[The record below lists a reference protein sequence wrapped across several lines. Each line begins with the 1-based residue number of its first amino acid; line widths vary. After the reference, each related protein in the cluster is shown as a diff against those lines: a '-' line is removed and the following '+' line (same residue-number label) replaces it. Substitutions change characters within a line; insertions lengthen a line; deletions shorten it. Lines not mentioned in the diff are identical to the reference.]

1 MISRS
6 AIEVLDKQD
15 PSLVTELLLLYEQF
29 YDAGYL
35 FCAYYYK
42 GLNPLERIKFASAS
56 KAIMVLRRES
66 LQKLKCLGRHFMTNQ
81 TFKDMMT
88 AIDGLI
94 LYIID
99 CVKYEAEIVPWFL
112 SSDSLKQ
119 LFSWLRVGRYEGR
132 RTNLDYLTVVQG
144 AGKSNQNYAM
154 DGEGLHLLEP
164 TIPHTRGGR
173 LLSQPPDDEIII
185 YTGKDI
191 CLAEVRIA
199 LGTGSELGQD
209 KFANHTSFAPVNTP
223 VSVTRG
229 RGNNEDETEDVSDD
243 GVDTDKL
250 EFDFEDGMFEF
261 GSRYHINTAVSKF
274 LNDGRTPYIDAS
286 NV

>member
-1 MISRS
+1 MG
-6 AIEVLDKQD
+6 
-15 PSLVTELLLLYEQF
+15 LYLE
-29 YDAGYL
+29 AGYLL

-56 KAIMVLRRES
+56 KAIMVLWRES
-66 LQKLKCLGRHFMTNQ
+66 LQKLKCLGRHFMTNH

-99 CVKYEAEIVPWFL
+99 CVKYEAEIVSWFL
-112 SSDSLKQ
+112 SSDSLEQ

-154 DGEGLHLLEP
+154 DEEGLHLLEP
-164 TIPHTRGGR
+164 TIAHTRGGR

-191 CLAEVRIA
+191 CLAE
-199 LGTGSELGQD
+199 GQ
-209 KFANHTSFAPVNTP
+209 
-223 VSVTRG
+223 
-229 RGNNEDETEDVSDD
+229 
-243 GVDTDKL
+243 
-250 EFDFEDGMFEF
+250 
-261 GSRYHINTAVSKF
+261 I
-274 LNDGRTPYIDAS
+274 
-286 NV
+286 